1 MCIIGA
7 ILTPDPDHMNSAHL
21 PRILGAIIYD
31 TMIVFAIIFVAA
43 QWFPLIPEQYQTH
56 IALKLLKQ
64 IYVLGIA
71 FFYFGYSWR
80 RGGQTIGMK
89 AWRIRAQSARTGS
102 TEYIQLSWK
111 QCLIRYLVAI
121 VSWFPAGLG
130 FIWTL
135 FDSKHRSWHD
145 MASSTR
151 LVVLPKAEANSKS

>member
-7 ILTPDPDHMNSAHL
+7 ILTPDPDHMKLARL
-21 PRILGAIIYD
+21 PRVLAAIIYD
-31 TMIVFAIIFVAA
+31 AMIVFAIIFIAA

-56 IALKLLKQ
+56 IALMLFKQ

-89 AWRIRAQSARTGS
+89 TWRIRVQSTDTDS
-102 TEYIQLSWK
+102 HEDNQLSWK

-121 VSWFPAGLG
+121 VSWLAAGLG
-130 FIWTL
+130 FIWII
-135 FDSKHRSWHD
+135 FDSKHQSWHD
-145 MASSTR
+145 KASSTQ
-151 LVVLPKAEANSKS
+151 LVVLPKVER